1 MKYKKRMAISLLTI
15 ILLLSIAGVSA
26 GDVEDMVVQA
36 GNDTLDDVVASDE
49 DNSLDLVGSSGE
61 NNISIQSDDN
71 LGVVALDE
79 ADGQDIEASSYG
91 AFDFPLS
98 QESIQGL
105 EDFHNQINGLSEE
118 KVEVPIDTSSADSAL
133 NGLQQTVDTFRW
145 DALMLEPNSFVT
157 INNDLD
163 NVRNSLIGLSGSQES
178 INAVTNATFRVNKA
192 LNNVVVSVA
201 DVTYGEKAVVEISAD
216 VDGEYKLDVNG
227 TVYYITVNNGL
238 GNKSFYLSAGLYY
251 ANVTFAEGNY
261 VTKAKNATFRV
272 NKALNNVIVSVS
284 DVTYG
289 KVSIID
295 IFAEAD
301 GKYELDVN
309 GTVYTVFVNGHNGH
323 KDIALDAGSYY
334 ANVTFDNGNYVT
346 NVENATFKVNK
357 ADIDLIVVVFD
368 EVYPQDVE
376 GTVYASRD
384 GSYNLT
390 VSEYSTVVTVKG
402 NIGYFNAGTL
412 DAGTYT
418 ARVSFA
424 GDDNYNHAR
433 NETKFVVNT
442 IGTLFEIDITPD
454 EIPYGEMIDVFNIL
468 SDGATGNITYYLSN
482 GTFLA
487 ELPVDKVLRLPVLDA
502 GHYVVVADYS
512 GDKNFEPAT
521 DIAFLVVNPALN
533 NVMVSVSDVT
543 YGNESVIKVS
553 SDVDGVYHVDVNG
566 TVYNVDV
573 SNGVGNRS
581 VALDAGSYYANVTFD
596 NGNYVTNAKNATF
609 RVNKALN
616 NVVVSVDDVTYGA
629 ESVVVVSGDVDGIYH
644 VDINGTHLLFNVR
657 NGFDAKSMFDLD
669 AGSYYANVTFDNGNY
684 VTNAQN
690 ATFRVNKALNNVVV
704 SVDDVTY
711 GNESVIEVS
720 GDVDGIYHV
729 DVNGTVYNVTV
740 SNGVGNRSVALNA
753 GSYYA
758 NATFANDNYSTN
770 AKNTTFCVYKADVG
784 LSVEAYD
791 VTYPQNVAGTVY
803 ADIDGEY
810 NLTIGEYST
819 TVTVKNGCGDFD
831 AGILDAGNYTVSV
844 SYPGDLNHNSNSSS
858 LNITVSKYTPN
869 IDLKVSDIN
878 YGEVGVITITSD
890 VPGSVNVT
898 LNNVTE
904 TLDLNGQSK
913 DVLFASFSGILRAAY
928 GATLNAHNLDAGSYP
943 VTVVYGGDG
952 NIEGVTLTGEL
963 NVNALNVTMDIDSTD
978 VSVGE
983 DEKITVTLPS
993 GATGNVTVTVDGEKY
1008 TAPVENGKAVIT
1020 IPGLTAGSKNA
1031 EVSYSGD
1038 GNYNPASGN
1047 VSFEVKKLKPE
1058 MSADTNSPVS
1068 GEKAHIVVKLPDDA
1082 TGTVTITVDGKTY
1095 TAPVED
1101 GKAVFD
1107 IPGLASGKYDVI
1119 AYYSGDDKYDAAQI
1133 ELMLTVKDNS
1143 TKHEIHSDK
1152 SSLSG
1157 EMVAAGNPILVLLLA
1172 LMTIGFT
1179 GIRRFKK

>member
-1 MKYKKRMAISLLTI
+1 MQYFH
-15 ILLLSIAGVSA
+15 SIFFHK
-26 GDVEDMVVQA
+26 
-36 GNDTLDDVVASDE
+36 NC
-49 DNSLDLVGSSGE
+49 
-61 NNISIQSDDN
+61 
-71 LGVVALDE
+71 
-79 ADGQDIEASSYG
+79 Y
-91 AFDFPLS
+91 FPLRT
-98 QESIQGL
+98 
-105 EDFHNQINGLSEE
+105 SE
-118 KVEVPIDTSSADSAL
+118 
-133 NGLQQTVDTFRW
+133 
-145 DALMLEPNSFVT
+145 NSNCT
-157 INNDLD
+157 
-163 NVRNSLIGLSGSQES
+163 
-178 INAVTNATFRVNKA
+178 
-192 LNNVVVSVA
+192 
-201 DVTYGEKAVVEISAD
+201 
-216 VDGEYKLDVNG
+216 
-227 TVYYITVNNGL
+227 
-238 GNKSFYLSAGLYY
+238 
-251 ANVTFAEGNY
+251 
-261 VTKAKNATFRV
+261 
-272 NKALNNVIVSVS
+272 
-284 DVTYG
+284 
-289 KVSIID
+289 
-295 IFAEAD
+295 
-301 GKYELDVN
+301 
-309 GTVYTVFVNGHNGH
+309 
-323 KDIALDAGSYY
+323 
-334 ANVTFDNGNYVT
+334 
-346 NVENATFKVNK
+346 
-357 ADIDLIVVVFD
+357 
-368 EVYPQDVE
+368 
-376 GTVYASRD
+376 
-384 GSYNLT
+384 
-390 VSEYSTVVTVKG
+390 
-402 NIGYFNAGTL
+402 
-412 DAGTYT
+412 
-418 ARVSFA
+418 
-424 GDDNYNHAR
+424 
-433 NETKFVVNT
+433 
-442 IGTLFEIDITPD
+442 GTLFEIDIIPD
-454 EIPYGEMIDVFNIL
+454 EIPYGEMADVFNIL
-468 SDGATGNITYYLSN
+468 NDGATGNITYYLSD

-487 ELPVDKVLRLPVLDA
+487 ELPVDKVLRLPVLDT
-502 GHYVVVADYS
+502 GHYVVVANYS

-533 NVMVSVSDVT
+533 SVMVSVSDVT
-543 YGNESVIKVS
+543 YGNESVIVVFG
-553 SDVDGVYHVDVNG
+553 DVDGVYHVDVNG
-566 TVYNVDV
+566 TVYNVTV

-581 VALDAGSYYANVTFD
+581 VA
-596 NGNYVTNAKNATF
+596 
-609 RVNKALN
+609 
-616 NVVVSVDDVTYGA
+616 
-629 ESVVVVSGDVDGIYH
+629 
-644 VDINGTHLLFNVR
+644 
-657 NGFDAKSMFDLD
+657 LD

-704 SVDDVTY
+704 SVADVSY
-711 GNESVIEVS
+711 GDESVIQVF
-720 GDVDGIYHV
+720 GDIDGEYHV
-729 DVNGTVYNVTV
+729 DVNGTVYTIPVV
-740 SNGVGNRSVALNA
+740 CGIGVRVITLDAGN
-753 GSYYA
+753 YYA
-758 NATFANDNYSTN
+758 NATFANDNYATN
-770 AKNTTFCVYKADVG
+770 TKNATFRVYKADVG

-904 TLDLNGQSK
+904 TLSLNGQSK

-993 GATGNVTVTVDGEKY
+993 GATGKVTVTVDGGKY
-1008 TAPVENGKAVIT
+1008 TASVENGKAVIT

-1101 GKAVFD
+1101 GKAVFE
-1107 IPGLASGKYDVI
+1107 IPGLAAGKYAVT
-1119 AYYSGDDKYDAAQI
+1119 AYYSVDDKYDAAQI
-1133 ELMLTVKDNS
+1133 ELILTVKDNS
-1143 TKHEIHSDK
+1143 TKHEIHSDN
-1152 SSLSG
+1152 SSPSG

>member
-1 MKYKKRMAISLLTI
+1 M
-15 ILLLSIAGVSA
+15 LLS
-26 GDVEDMVVQA
+26 D
-36 GNDTLDDVVASDE
+36 
-49 DNSLDLVGSSGE
+49 
-61 NNISIQSDDN
+61 
-71 LGVVALDE
+71 
-79 ADGQDIEASSYG
+79 
-91 AFDFPLS
+91 
-98 QESIQGL
+98 
-105 EDFHNQINGLSEE
+105 
-118 KVEVPIDTSSADSAL
+118 
-133 NGLQQTVDTFRW
+133 
-145 DALMLEPNSFVT
+145 
-157 INNDLD
+157 
-163 NVRNSLIGLSGSQES
+163 
-178 INAVTNATFRVNKA
+178 
-192 LNNVVVSVA
+192 
-201 DVTYGEKAVVEISAD
+201 
-216 VDGEYKLDVNG
+216 
-227 TVYYITVNNGL
+227 
-238 GNKSFYLSAGLYY
+238 
-251 ANVTFAEGNY
+251 
-261 VTKAKNATFRV
+261 
-272 NKALNNVIVSVS
+272 
-284 DVTYG
+284 
-289 KVSIID
+289 
-295 IFAEAD
+295 
-301 GKYELDVN
+301 
-309 GTVYTVFVNGHNGH
+309 
-323 KDIALDAGSYY
+323 
-334 ANVTFDNGNYVT
+334 
-346 NVENATFKVNK
+346 
-357 ADIDLIVVVFD
+357 
-368 EVYPQDVE
+368 
-376 GTVYASRD
+376 
-384 GSYNLT
+384 
-390 VSEYSTVVTVKG
+390 
-402 NIGYFNAGTL
+402 
-412 DAGTYT
+412 
-418 ARVSFA
+418 
-424 GDDNYNHAR
+424 
-433 NETKFVVNT
+433 
-442 IGTLFEIDITPD
+442 
-454 EIPYGEMIDVFNIL
+454 
-468 SDGATGNITYYLSN
+468 
-482 GTFLA
+482 
-487 ELPVDKVLRLPVLDA
+487 
-502 GHYVVVADYS
+502 
-512 GDKNFEPAT
+512 
-521 DIAFLVVNPALN
+521 
-533 NVMVSVSDVT
+533 
-543 YGNESVIKVS
+543 
-553 SDVDGVYHVDVNG
+553 HVDVNG

-581 VALDAGSYYANVTFD
+581 VALDAGSYYAN
-596 NGNYVTNAKNATF
+596 
-609 RVNKALN
+609 
-616 NVVVSVDDVTYGA
+616 
-629 ESVVVVSGDVDGIYH
+629 
-644 VDINGTHLLFNVR
+644 
-657 NGFDAKSMFDLD
+657 
-669 AGSYYANVTFDNGNY
+669 
-684 VTNAQN
+684 
-690 ATFRVNKALNNVVV
+690 
-704 SVDDVTY
+704 
-711 GNESVIEVS
+711 
-720 GDVDGIYHV
+720 
-729 DVNGTVYNVTV
+729 
-740 SNGVGNRSVALNA
+740 
-753 GSYYA
+753 
-758 NATFANDNYSTN
+758 ATFANDNYATN
-770 AKNTTFCVYKADVG
+770 AKNTTFRVYKADVG

-1008 TAPVENGKAVIT
+1008 TAPVGNGKAVIT

-1068 GEKAHIVVKLPDDA
+1068 GEKAHIVVRLPDDA

-1095 TAPVED
+1095 TAPVGD

-1107 IPGLASGKYDVI
+1107 ILGLASGKYGVT